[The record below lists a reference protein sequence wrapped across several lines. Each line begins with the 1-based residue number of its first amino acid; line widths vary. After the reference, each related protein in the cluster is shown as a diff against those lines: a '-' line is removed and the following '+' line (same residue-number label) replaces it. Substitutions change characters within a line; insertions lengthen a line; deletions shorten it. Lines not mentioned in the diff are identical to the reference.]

1 MVEKC
6 LKIKLPS
13 EFIFRLKPIS
23 AIDLIESTKDD
34 NLDLSTLINRC
45 SVDPKLTLDTNDR
58 NSLSL
63 DELDSDDILALIENL
78 LEESGLTDDIS
89 KQIKTSDFG
98 KMIAFTAYTFKLRPS
113 DLLDPEKKLPELTN
127 LFFDFYCS
135 NLVNEALSGEKNK
148 GNVQRID
155 EERKENLKKTQRRR
169 KL

>member
-1 MVEKC
+1 MPEKY

-13 EFIFRLKPIS
+13 GFTFKLKQIS
-23 AIDLIESTKDD
+23 AADLIEGTKGE
-34 NLDLSTLINRC
+34 NLDLSVLINRC
-45 SVDPKLTLDTNDR
+45 SIDPKLTLDDNDR
-58 NSLSL
+58 STLSL
-63 DELDSDDILALIENL
+63 DELDPNDIMVLIKNL
-78 LEESGLTDDIS
+78 LEESGLTNDVS

-113 DLLDPEKKLPELTN
+113 DLLDPEKKLPELSN

-148 GNVQRID
+148 DDIQRVD
-155 EERKENLKKTQRRR
+155 EDHKESLKKIRERR